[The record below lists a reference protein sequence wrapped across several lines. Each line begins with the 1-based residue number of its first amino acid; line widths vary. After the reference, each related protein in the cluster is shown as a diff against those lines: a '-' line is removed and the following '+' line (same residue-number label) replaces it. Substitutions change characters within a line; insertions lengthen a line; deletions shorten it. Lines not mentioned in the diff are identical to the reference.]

1 MQGIEETHDSFLNNL
16 IDSARNTTTPL
27 MTAQRGVFFDEGA
40 VENAGPG
47 DILWVETPALNGM
60 PPISRIDKGSSTDNG
75 LLDTMQSLGNQKTGI
90 SEYNM
95 GISAKERTATGANAT
110 VNSDKKRLTPYLA
123 SFAACNSK
131 VFQMW
136 LMMMVDN
143 WTTEQY
149 VTVTGKNGEE
159 TGKYLSNK
167 DIAGDMTVSLDLDSL
182 MTIRNDM
189 QVKRLIEFFPQMAQS
204 QLIDNPGEVMAE
216 ILRGIGLNPA
226 RYNIKYNVPVPPK
239 EAEAMT
245 PVITETEA
253 PADVNEIISE
263 IGNDLAQQNNPQIN
277 QSV

>member
-216 ILRGIGLNPA
+216 ILRGI
-226 RYNIKYNVPVPPK
+226 
-239 EAEAMT
+239 
-245 PVITETEA
+245 
-253 PADVNEIISE
+253 
-263 IGNDLAQQNNPQIN
+263 
-277 QSV
+277 